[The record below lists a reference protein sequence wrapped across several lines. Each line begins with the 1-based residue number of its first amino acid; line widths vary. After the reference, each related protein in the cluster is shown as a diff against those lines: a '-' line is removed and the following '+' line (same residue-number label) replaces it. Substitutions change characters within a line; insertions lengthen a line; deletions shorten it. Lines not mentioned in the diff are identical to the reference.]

1 MSQILHV
8 RYFTL
13 EEIQTQGSQHIEFF
27 AKGPQNALN
36 IFASAPPSVIG
47 SFITY
52 LLTTICNT
60 GLYTYVTHLLDSEGK
75 SLSHIQFLPM
85 RISDVQLNMTQ
96 FF

>member
-1 MSQILHV
+1 MSQTLHV
-8 RYFTL
+8 RHFTL

-36 IFASAPPSVIG
+36 RFTSAPPSFID

-60 GLYTYVTHLLDSEGK
+60 VLHTYVTHLLDSEGK
-75 SLSHIQFLPM
+75 SLSHIPFLPM
-85 RISDVQLNMTQ
+85 RISNVQLNMTE